1 MIRRIQATIA
11 LAKFLSTSSRVRTG
25 RAGCRAA
32 DRVWSEKR
40 PSIFLD
46 IVVFQFL
53 ANDTQKSEL
62 LFRSGRF
69 SFSFSNWR
77 ILSKRVSL
85 QLTRLGHHFVSF
97 LEIETLKLHSCRG
110 KLGIA
115 RSHRHFL
122 ADPALLFRRCPSRRG
137 HRRYRNAMEWDRF
150 RWSDTSSSDSTCQCD
165 PVHHQ

>member
-1 MIRRIQATIA
+1 MYRLAKMGRPRSAKEVAMLSCTKFYADGIGRDVQLRIRRKSKESKEMRRNRATIP
-11 LAKFLSTSSRVRTG
+11 LAKFLSTLPRVGTG
-25 RAGCRAA
+25 WNGLERVRAGCRAA

-85 QLTRLGHHFVSF
+85 QLTRLGHHFV
-97 LEIETLKLHSCRG
+97 E
-110 KLGIA
+110 
-115 RSHRHFL
+115 
-122 ADPALLFRRCPSRRG
+122 
-137 HRRYRNAMEWDRF
+137 
-150 RWSDTSSSDSTCQCD
+150 
-165 PVHHQ
+165 